1 MISVKKQIVLDETKN
16 PVAVP
21 ISYEDWLVIEEQL
34 HLGDVEMEK
43 RDISRLAGSIS
54 LSENPVEFQRRLRTE
69 WS

>member
-1 MISVKKQIVLDETKN
+1 MISVKKQIVLDETRN
-16 PVAVP
+16 PVAVQ

-34 HLGDVEMEK
+34 HLGDITTEK

-54 LSENPVEFQRRLRTE
+54 LSEDPLEFQRRLRSE

>member
-1 MISVKKQIVLDETKN
+1 MISVKKQIVLDETRN
-16 PVAVP
+16 PVAVQ

-34 HLGDVEMEK
+34 RLGDVETEK

-54 LSENPVEFQRRLRTE
+54 LSEDPVEFQRRLRSE